1 MYAVVETILNL
12 SSAAKQELH
21 VINWLLG
28 EKNALAIKSGKK
40 LVLYGSGSLGSD

>member
-1 MYAVVETILNL
+1 MRDVVETILNL
-12 SSAAKQELH
+12 SSKAKPELH

-40 LVLYGSGSLGSD
+40 KVGVVRKR